1 MFQFKGS
8 PNYDALT
15 LHEQNY
21 ETNGNIEF
29 L

>member
-1 MFQFKGS
+1 MFQLKGS
-8 PNYDALT
+8 PKYDALT